1 MNTVPG
7 TYHVES
13 VWLLWQAV
21 CGERLVSGSDDFTLY
36 MWTPGIDQKPLARLT
51 GHMQLVNDVRFSPDT
66 RLLASASFDKSIKL
80 WEGKTGKYVH
90 SADSLIGICLVV
102 RCYTVL
108 ILIMSYL
115 SGPFIL
121 PS

>member
-36 MWTPGIDQKPLARLT
+36 MWTPGTDQKPLARLT

-90 SADSLIGICLVV
+90 
-102 RCYTVL
+102 
-108 ILIMSYL
+108 
-115 SGPFIL
+115 
-121 PS
+121 